1 MKTMDLRHKAKHILI
16 TGRSG
21 SGKTTLAEQIIRAES
36 KQDLVFIFDPEFEFS
51 GRFGDDAKVCVEL
64 DEMGTGEDY
73 QIFIYTPPTDAD
85 TQTEFDDFCFFCF
98 NFTINFE
105 GGVLMV
111 IDELQEYVNPDNYP
125 EDFKRCITRGRRYRL
140 DMLYISA
147 APNLLHNAIRTQTSE
162 AIAFAQSDELPI
174 RFNKTLGF
182 DAEAILALNDLEYLR
197 KQIGHPPKSGEIKFD
212 KRR

>member
-1 MKTMDLRHKAKHILI
+1 MDLRHKAKHILL

-21 SGKTTLAEQIIRAES
+21 SGKTTLAEKIIRDES
-36 KQDLVFIFDPEFEFS
+36 KQELVFIFDPEFEFS
-51 GRFGDDAKVCVEL
+51 GRFEGDAKICSEL
-64 DEMGTGEDY
+64 SEMGQDDDF
-73 QIFIYTPPTDAD
+73 QIFIYTPAAD
-85 TQTEFDDFCFFCF
+85 SDVQTEFDDFCFFCF

-182 DAEAILALNDLEYLR
+182 DAEQILALEDLQYLR
-197 KQIGHPPKSGEIKFD
+197 KQIGHPPKKGEISFD
-212 KRR
+212 KKIK